1 MLDVLSLDWMCRVG
15 RCCYLLEQVAKVGT
29 QTRKLVGVEQSGG
42 EGNTDGRGTAA
53 AECRQGVLL
62 PGGPRLQ
69 HWTLKAI
76 LPPGPAPA

>member
-1 MLDVLSLDWMCRVG
+1 MG

-29 QTRKLVGVEQSGG
+29 QTRKLVGVERSAG
-42 EGNTDGRGTAA
+42 EGNTDGRGVGWGGDDTAA
-53 AECRQGVLL
+53 AECRQGVNGKSLLL
-62 PGGPRLQ
+62 PGGPHLQ